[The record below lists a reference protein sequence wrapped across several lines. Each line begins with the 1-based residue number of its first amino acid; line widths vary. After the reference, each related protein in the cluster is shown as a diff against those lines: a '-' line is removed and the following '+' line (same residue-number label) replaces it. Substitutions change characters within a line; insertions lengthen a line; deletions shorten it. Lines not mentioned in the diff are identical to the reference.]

1 MNNDVL
7 KQAEVAAYFKKFD
20 EAEKLYLDIDRRL
33 ILNFIVI
40 SKIQNVN
47 CFTEI

>member
-33 ILNFIVI
+33 ILYLVNYTLKSNINFIL
-40 SKIQNVN
+40 
-47 CFTEI
+47 